1 MFVVFFT
8 FQMHGYGVYTWA
20 KTNPVNDRYQGQMR
34 EGKKW
39 GKGTEVWKNGQTY
52 QGGFVDGL
60 MSGFGVL
67 TYEASSDLDSYV
79 GQFQNDEQWGQGTL
93 TWKNGD
99 SYRGEF
105 ENGFM
110 HGHGELSWQMVI
122 IHLKTGA
129 NPIKIFTP

>member
-1 MFVVFFT
+1 MKS
-8 FQMHGYGVYTWA
+8 QIHGYGIYTWA
-20 KTNPVNDRYQGQMR
+20 QNNPINHQYQGQMR

-39 GKGTEVWKNGQTY
+39 GKGKEVWKNGQTY
-52 QGGFVDGL
+52 QGDYVEGL

-67 TYEASSDLDSYV
+67 TYEPSSDLDIYV
-79 GQFQNDEQWGQGTL
+79 GQFKNDEQWGQGTL

-110 HGHGELSWQMVI
+110 HGHGELSWKMVI
-122 IHLKTGA
+122 INFK
-129 NPIKIFTP
+129 P